1 MENTYEIEAIEKLIS
16 KGETE
21 KALEKT
27 KDYLKDKD
35 AKLYREC
42 LILSNR
48 YYEIKNDFLLNLV
61 DKKESSTKIVLGL
74 LNILKRVENKDKSL
88 NTRIVNRIHELTNS
102 LSGSQEELSANY
114 ILASK
119 TERFI
124 GFLLQELII
133 FLFAFMLITVLGGS
147 VEKFYSQ
154 PITVIGVIMGG
165 VFSGILGAV
174 FYPLWSGNIG
184 HKILGLKVIEVGSN
198 REYDKRIEGFKRESL
213 KSVLGYL
220 IVPFIWL
227 FYDKKRQNIY
237 DKITN
242 TIVIKM

>member
-1 MENTYEIEAIEKLIS
+1 MEDTSEIEAIEKLIS

-27 KDYLKDKD
+27 KYYLKDKD
-35 AKLYREC
+35 KKLYQEC

-48 YYEIKNDFLLNLV
+48 YYEIKNDFLLDLV
-61 DKKESSTKIVLGL
+61 DRRESSTKIVLGL
-74 LNILKRVENKDKSL
+74 LNILKRVENKNKSL
-88 NTRIVNRIHELTNS
+88 NTRIINRISELTSS
-102 LSGSQEELSANY
+102 LSGPREELGANY
-114 ILASK
+114 MLASK
-119 TERFI
+119 TERFL

-133 FLFAFMLITVLGGS
+133 FLFTFMFITVLGGS

-154 PITVIGVIMGG
+154 PISMVGVIISGI
-165 VFSGILGAV
+165 FSGVLGAV

-184 HKILGLKVIEVGSN
+184 HKIIGLKVIELGSN
-198 REYDKRIEGFKRESL
+198 RAYDKRIDGFKRESL

-220 IVPFIWL
+220 IIPFIWL
-227 FYDKKRQNIY
+227 FYDKRRQNIY

-242 TIVIKM
+242 TIVIKI